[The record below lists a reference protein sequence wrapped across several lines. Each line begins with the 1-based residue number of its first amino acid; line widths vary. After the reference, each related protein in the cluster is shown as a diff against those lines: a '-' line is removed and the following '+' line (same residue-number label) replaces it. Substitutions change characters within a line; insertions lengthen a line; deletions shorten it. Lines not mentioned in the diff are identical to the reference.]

1 MSFQGNINNHKVADI
16 SIDDYI
22 RNKDLKLGVDAY
34 TKILIELKE
43 RKEINE
49 DDYLYLKSNATEKEK
64 KEKID
69 QYYNQKRKTIESLD
83 INIGFWQEVK
93 AIKAFKEYDNFNN
106 EYMIQTSYET
116 EKGKPFTPINIPLAK
131 NRNLKDSIEIL
142 KELDVQN
149 SKKKWSKHIRILR
162 KIIELNK

>member
-1 MSFQGNINNHKVADI
+1 MPQK
-16 SIDDYI
+16 
-22 RNKDLKLGVDAY
+22 
-34 TKILIELKE
+34 
-43 RKEINE
+43 
-49 DDYLYLKSNATEKEK
+49 
-64 KEKID
+64 
-69 QYYNQKRKTIESLD
+69 KRKTIESLD

-93 AIKAFKEYDNFNN
+93 SIKAFKGCDSFNS

-162 KIIELNK
+162 KIIELNKYKD

>member
-49 DDYLYLKSNATEKEK
+49 EGIVCQKS
-64 KEKID
+64 
-69 QYYNQKRKTIESLD
+69 L
-83 INIGFWQEVK
+83 
-93 AIKAFKEYDNFNN
+93 
-106 EYMIQTSYET
+106 
-116 EKGKPFTPINIPLAK
+116 
-131 NRNLKDSIEIL
+131 
-142 KELDVQN
+142 
-149 SKKKWSKHIRILR
+149 
-162 KIIELNK
+162 